1 MVLTVPPEPKQKKIV
16 PEIVIPEIN
25 KQQQQQQLLH
35 EQQQQP

>member
-25 KQQQQQQLLH
+25 KQQQQQLLY

>member
-25 KQQQQQQLLH
+25 KQQQQQLLH

>member
-1 MVLTVPPEPKQKKIV
+1 MPPEPKQKKIV

-25 KQQQQQQLLH
+25 KQQQQQLLH

>member
-1 MVLTVPPEPKQKKIV
+1 MILTVPPEPKQKKIV

-25 KQQQQQQLLH
+25 KQQQQQLLH